1 MTRVELGSGLVT
13 PPSSREKRSRG
24 AVDRLPSGA
33 LRVRVYAGI
42 DPVTKRRHYL
52 TEVVQPGPKA
62 HRLAEIALT
71 RLQNQ
76 VDERRN
82 PRTSATIAQLLE
94 RHLSMLRI
102 VPSTMRGY
110 RTYVERHVV
119 PLIGGVKVGD
129 LDADVLDS
137 FYAEL
142 RRCQDHCRGDH
153 SVNHRTRAAHRC
165 DEHEGAPCSPPD
177 ANCAACRRRCSPHQC
192 RPLSDST
199 IRQIH
204 YVLSGAYKRAVRW
217 RWAAISPIAQV
228 EPPPA
233 SRPDPQPPS
242 IEEAARIINEAWRD
256 PDWGALVWLAVTT
269 GARRGELCGLR
280 WMSVDLDRAVLTLR
294 TSVAKDERGQW
305 YLKDTKTHQQRRVAL
320 DPETVSVLAE
330 LRSRSEARAGALGTA
345 LNSGAF
351 VFSLAPDGMA
361 HLLPSS
367 VTQRYSKLASRLGIE
382 THLHALRHYSATEL
396 IAAGVDVRT
405 VAGRLGHSGGG
416 TTTLRVYAAW
426 RDEADQRAASGLG
439 LRMPARPEIE
449 PPTVVEIDPASRHEE
464 IAIVLRDRI
473 MSGDIAPGLAIPS
486 MKQLALEHAVS
497 VYTARRAVTLLA
509 AWGLVDVCTGRRT
522 LVRRLSPRQAPVRH
536 LPVRASTGSVGRELL
551 DLEFR
556 RLGRVV
562 SKLTAAAD
570 PTDATELRQLL
581 LDAVRRAGGEATD
594 VGDYDMAIH
603 RAGEPG
609 ISAIFVASAP

>member
-1 MTRVELGSGLVT
+1 VT